1 MVIPTADGAIKAS
14 GLSKAFEG
22 QPTVDYEA
30 SCDCMTEFGDRRW
43 STPRTRHAGSFVSHD
58 RRGAGAGL
66 AGRTSASTTSRG
78 RSPIRPSPARSLG
91 ITGWNFGFA
100 IITVLITFAAG
111 LLVAVTLNSPRL
123 RGLRF
128 YRVLIVLP
136 YAMPSF
142 AMLLVWRDMFNADFG
157 LINSITGLNI
167 NWYGDV
173 WTARFAILLIQFWL
187 GYPYMFLVCLGALQS
202 IPQDMTEAAAVD
214 GARPYQAFRAVVF
227 PLLLIAV
234 APLLIASFAFNF
246 NNFNV
251 IQLTTGGA
259 PFPPDNPKAGGT
271 DILVSYVYRLAFAEG
286 GAQYGFAAAVSVLI
300 FVIVARRL
308 DHRLPADRRP
318 RGDQP
323 MTGQSWFAA
332 VGWRHIVAIVAVIFA
347 LIPILFTASAAFNP
361 LGTLSST
368 SLIPKDFGLE
378 NFQNLFSKTDF
389 AHWFFNSILI
399 AGSATVISLAMATF
413 AAYAFSRF
421 RFSGRRPGLLF
432 LLIVQMFPA
441 FLAIVVLYLMFTRIS
456 DLYPIIGFNT
466 PWSLVLIY
474 LGGALGVNTWLIK
487 GFFDTV
493 PKELDESAK
502 VDGASHL
509 HDIPDRSSCRS

>member
-1 MVIPTADGAIKAS
+1 
-14 GLSKAFEG
+14 
-22 QPTVDYEA
+22 
-30 SCDCMTEFGDRRW
+30 
-43 STPRTRHAGSFVSHD
+43 
-58 RRGAGAGL
+58 
-66 AGRTSASTTSRG
+66 
-78 RSPIRPSPARSLG
+78 
-91 ITGWNFGFA
+91 
-100 IITVLITFAAG
+100 
-111 LLVAVTLNSPRL
+111 
-123 RGLRF
+123 
-128 YRVLIVLP
+128 
-136 YAMPSF
+136 
-142 AMLLVWRDMFNADFG
+142 
-157 LINSITGLNI
+157 
-167 NWYGDV
+167 
-173 WTARFAILLIQFWL
+173 
-187 GYPYMFLVCLGALQS
+187 
-202 IPQDMTEAAAVD
+202 
-214 GARPYQAFRAVVF
+214 
-227 PLLLIAV
+227 
-234 APLLIASFAFNF
+234 
-246 NNFNV
+246 
-251 IQLTTGGA
+251 
-259 PFPPDNPKAGGT
+259 
-271 DILVSYVYRLAFAEG
+271 
-286 GAQYGFAAAVSVLI
+286 
-300 FVIVARRL
+300 
-308 DHRLPADRRP
+308 
-318 RGDQP
+318 

-332 VGWRHIVAIVAVIFA
+332 VGWRHIVAIGAVIFA

-368 SLIPKDFGLE
+368 ALIPKDFGLE

-493 PKELDESAK
+493 PRELDESAK

-509 HDIPDRSSCRS
+509 TTFRTIILPLVTPILVVVGLLGFIGAINEFLIASVFLTQSDTKTLAVGLYGLVAGERNANFGIFAAGTLLTAIPTVVFFYAAQRYIVGGLTSGAVKG